1 MRIHIEN
8 WEPIT
13 SFFVPGVA
21 APQGSKDFKGM
32 RTSKATG
39 RPHAVLVESS
49 EAKLKPWRESV
60 ILVGRHAHRPHPPI
74 DAPVVV
80 VVTFYRKP
88 PKRPQFDYPAV
99 APDTDKL
106 QRAIGDALE
115 KAGILRND
123 SRIVTWV
130 AQEEYAKPG
139 GKIGAQIEVGLR

>member
-1 MRIHIEN
+1 MKIILED
-8 WEPIT
+8 WAPIT
-13 SFFVPGVA
+13 TFFVPGIV

-32 RTSKATG
+32 RVSKSTG
-39 RPHAVLVESS
+39 KAHAVLVESS
-49 EAKLKPWRESV
+49 KALPEWRESV
-60 ILVGRHAHRPHPPI
+60 ILIGRHAHRPHPPI

-80 VVTFYRKP
+80 VVTFYRKS

-139 GKIGAQIEVGLR
+139 DKIGAQIEVGLR